1 MMHLPPGLLHRIL
14 EADSASSMEPLQ
26 DALHQQVHN
35 AGNNHMSFKTTV
47 AAIILTA
54 STTIAIAQQAQQPQ
68 QSNPLRPNA
77 PTAPAAPAQPTAPA
91 PTRPTAPT
99 TQAPAQ
105 QAPAAQPAQ
114 RPATAQPA
122 AQPGARTQLVNLN
135 TAPKTELETLPQI
148 GPARADAIIKARP
161 IKDWNDLVARNVI
174 PSNAEAAIKDKVKF
188 R

>member
-1 MMHLPPGLLHRIL
+1 
-14 EADSASSMEPLQ
+14 
-26 DALHQQVHN
+26 
-35 AGNNHMSFKTTV
+35 MSIKTTV

-54 STTIAIAQQAQQPQ
+54 STTLAIAQTTQQPQ
-68 QSNPLRPNA
+68 QTNPLRPNA
-77 PTAPAAPAQPTAPA
+77 PAAPAAPAQPTTPAPA
-91 PTRPTAPT
+91 RPTTPT

-105 QAPAAQPAQ
+105 QAPAAQ
-114 RPATAQPA
+114 RPAAAQPA

-135 TAPKTELETLPQI
+135 TAPKAELETLPQI

-161 IKDWNDLVARNVI
+161 IKDFADLIARNVI